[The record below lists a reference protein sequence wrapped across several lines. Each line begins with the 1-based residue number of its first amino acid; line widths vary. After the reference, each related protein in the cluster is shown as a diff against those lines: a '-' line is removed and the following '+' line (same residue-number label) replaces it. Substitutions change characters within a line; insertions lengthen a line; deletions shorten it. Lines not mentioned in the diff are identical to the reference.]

1 MRSFFAILGA
11 LVLLSAVAAAA
22 TWAMTPADVA
32 PPGEAAQSAA
42 PSGSAETARVG
53 AGTQVLRATESGV
66 EAEVIDEPATGGDEP
81 VATEPAPENLGFWA
95 GDVNPT
101 WSRTFAGVDVSADP
115 AEDAVA
121 TARRTVYVAGAFSA
135 GGLDLSLIKYVDG
148 TEVWH
153 RSYDGPAHGSDGA
166 FAVAARGRAIYT
178 AGQRETKSGDA
189 DLLLIRW
196 NSSGD
201 RVWTRAYD
209 SGARDYDSARD
220 VAVDG
225 DGNVTV
231 VGTSH
236 STAGGADWVVISYKA
251 DGTRRWVARYDGP
264 AHDSD
269 EVRRMV
275 LDSAGNVYVAG
286 YSNSATNGHDAL
298 VIRYSKTGTRR
309 WARRYNGTADALDE
323 ASSLRVRP
331 GGGVYVAGTT
341 DSTLTGY
348 DGLLLAYSAA
358 GTRLF
363 AVAASGGWSTDITE
377 AQAFYDLE
385 VLPDGDILC
394 GGYDAR
400 YADGY
405 GIDRYRVQY
414 HSAGAGWA
422 WSWDYSPGAG
432 NELITDLARDSQG
445 GIYITGTYAAS
456 PTTSQIYT
464 QRVCTSGTNWRSK
477 WPVAPT
483 AKDEPRA
490 IAVNG
495 VNAYVVGVHYMSA
508 SDYDQVVLGYV
519 Y

>member
-11 LVLLSAVAAAA
+11 LVLLGAIAAAA
-22 TWAMTPADVA
+22 TWATTPADVA

-42 PSGSAETARVG
+42 PSGSFEAGRAAG
-53 AGTQVLRATESGV
+53 GTQILRATESGV
-66 EAEVIDEPATGGDEP
+66 EAEVIDETTTAGDEP

-101 WSRTFAGVDVSADP
+101 WSRTFAGVDGTSDP

-153 RSYDGPAHGSDGA
+153 RSYDGPAHGMDGA
-166 FAVAARGRAIYT
+166 FGVAARGKAIYT
-178 AGQRETKSGDA
+178 AGQRDTKSGDA

-236 STAGGADWVVISYKA
+236 STAGEADWVVISYKA

-264 AHDSD
+264 AHESD
-269 EVRRMV
+269 EVRKMV

-286 YSNSATNGHDAL
+286 YSNSATNGQDAL
-298 VIRYSKTGTRR
+298 VIKYSKTGTRR
-309 WARRYNGTADALDE
+309 WARRYNGTADAVDE
-323 ASSLRVRP
+323 ASSLRARP

-363 AVAASGGWSTDITE
+363 AVAESGGFSTDVTE
-377 AQAFYDLE
+377 AQAFNDLE
-385 VLPDGDILC
+385 VLPGGDILC

-400 YADGY
+400 FADGY
-405 GIDRYRVQY
+405 GIDRFRAQY
-414 HSAGAGWA
+414 SPAGAWSGNVWEHSA
-422 WSWDYSPGAG
+422 GAG
-432 NELITDLARDSQG
+432 NELITDLAKDGQG
-445 GIYITGTYAAS
+445 GIYITGTWAAS

-464 QRVCTSGTNWRSK
+464 QRVCVNGANWRSM

-495 VNAYVVGVHYMSA
+495 VNAYVVGVHYNSA
-508 SDYDQVVLGYV
+508 SDYDQVALGYV